1 VSLERGDDLQK
12 VRKEMAKADFEKKY
26 AHLWLIRELDP
37 DERAP
42 SSFNTVSWDSKKT
55 IALGKKLKTAGGGMQ
70 TRLRIDPGRYGLYP
84 LMKSGA
90 NPWTDR
96 VLVGR
101 ASNNDIVFRH
111 ESVSKVH
118 AYFEKGE
125 GSTLRLHDAKSANG
139 TRVDGKAVEPGGAGA
154 EVKSGTT
161 LLFGSLACEVINT
174 SDLFDSL

>member
-1 VSLERGDDLQK
+1 MERGDDLQK
-12 VRKEMAKADFEKKY
+12 TRKELAKGDFEKKY
-26 AHLWLIRELDP
+26 PHLWLIRELDP

-42 SSFNTVSWDSKKT
+42 SSFNTVAWDSKKT
-55 IALGKKLKTAGGGMQ
+55 IALGKKLKASGAGMAA
-70 TRLRIDPGRYGLYP
+70 RLRVDPGRYGLYP
-84 LMKSGA
+84 LIKSGA

-139 TRVDGKAVEPGGAGA
+139 TRVDGKPIEPGGSGA
-154 EVKSGTT
+154 EVKSGAT
-161 LLFGSLACEVINT
+161 LLFGSLACEVIST
-174 SDLFDSL
+174 ADLFDSL

>member
-1 VSLERGDDLQK
+1 MERGDDLQK
-12 VRKEMAKADFEKKY
+12 ARKETTRADFEKKY

-42 SSFNTVSWDSKKT
+42 SSFNTVAWDSRKT
-55 IALGKKLKTAGGGMQ
+55 IALGKKLRAQGAGMAA
-70 TRLRIDPGRYGLYP
+70 RLRVDPGRYGLYP
-84 LMKSGA
+84 LAKSGA
-90 NPWTDR
+90 NPWADR

-125 GSTLRLHDAKSANG
+125 GGTLRLHDAKSANG
-139 TRVDGKAVEPGGAGA
+139 TRVDAKPVEPGGSGA

-161 LLFGSLACEVINT
+161 LLFGSLACEVIA
-174 SDLFDSL
+174 SGDLFDAL